1 MPKKLFN
8 YKYDYNL
15 PDVAFNL
22 PTLQL
27 QRPALPTAKP
37 FRAELTHGAQRRA
50 NREAPP
56 GLSLTL

>member
-1 MPKKLFN
+1 MQKKLLN

-27 QRPALPTAKP
+27 QRTALPTAKP
-37 FRAELTHGAQRRA
+37 FRAEPNFITAAPCAA
-50 NREAPP
+50 NREALQ
-56 GLSLTL
+56 G